1 MAILRGGVKIFGQD
15 IRLGF
20 PRDRSLDNI
29 NKDPRLQ
36 RAPGGNPET
45 TINRFIAQVNQGE
58 GLARPSRYLVVIQP
72 PRNIIGGASR
82 DADGSLNITLTDT
95 TAAGSL
101 NELESNEMKRNVGM
115 MCQQI
120 TMPSRDIATAEN
132 RQYGPG
138 RLMPYAYKF
147 SGSVEASFYGDKFLR
162 QRAFFETWQKKIM
175 DINTHHMEYY
185 DDYVGTMDIFQL
197 GSFNA
202 ENDRDRVTYA
212 VRLYE
217 VYPQT
222 IGSYDYSYGATNTQV
237 NVPITLNFRTWKN
250 LTIDQVNGASVGSSF
265 GEVPTIKV
273 GKDFGL
279 FGGILNRLPPEIRRA
294 GRDVLQTAKRNLP
307 IGRVTGGKVF
317 PPFL

>member
-1 MAILRGGVKIFGQD
+1 MAILRGGRRIGNYD
-15 IRLGF
+15 IRIGL
-20 PRDRSLDNI
+20 PRDRSLDNV
-29 NKDPRLQ
+29 NADERLG
-36 RAPGGNPET
+36 RKPGGNPET

-58 GLARPSRYLVVIQP
+58 GLARPTRYLVVIQP
-72 PRNIIGGASR
+72 PQNLKTSTKAVGPGGRYSEVVQSPT
-82 DADGSLNITLTDT
+82 G
-95 TAAGSL
+95 L
-101 NELESNEMKRNVGM
+101 NEMESNEIKRNVGM
-115 MCQQI
+115 MCRNI

-147 SGSVEASFYGDKFLR
+147 SGSIEASFYGDKFLR
-162 QRAFFETWQKKIM
+162 QRTFFENWQKKII
-175 DINTHHMEYY
+175 DVSTHHMDYY
-185 DDYVGTMDIFQL
+185 DKYVGTMDIFQL
-197 GSFNA
+197 GSFAA
-202 ENDRDRVTYA
+202 EQDRDRVTYA

-217 VYPQT
+217 VFPST
-222 IGSYDYSYGATNTQV
+222 IGSYDYSYGATDSAV

-250 LTIDQVNGASVGSSF
+250 LTLDQVNGATVGSPF
-265 GEVPTIKV
+265 GDVPTIKA

-294 GRDVLQTAKRNLP
+294 GRDILQTTRRNLP